1 MVVSSLADA
10 ATRTSKGRM
19 KMQKRSA
26 FLMLSL
32 IASCLP
38 SMAWSQDSCPN
49 RGQLDTIYCD
59 ANNDLVADV
68 PTDPAKQKDP
78 STLIFAWSPTENPAV
93 YKNIYDDIIS
103 HMSSCTGKRVV
114 FFNVQSNS
122 AQIEAQ
128 RAGRLHIAL
137 YATGAVG
144 FSVNMAGGVPFVGM
158 GSEKGVGG
166 YQVYAIV
173 RADSPYKTLADLKG
187 KKVAHVSPS
196 SNSGNLAPR
205 VFFAEHGLK
214 PDEDYKP
221 LMSGGHDKSILGV
234 SLGDY
239 DGAAVASDIFER
251 MVARGQVKGND
262 IRIIWKSETF
272 PTTGFVLSHDLK
284 PELSQKITQCMI
296 SYKFSDAIKKEYAG
310 NDRFI
315 PITYKETWKPIR
327 EVAERSG
334 TPYNRVA
341 YEAQRKRDED
351 AAAKKAAGDAAKAA
365 TPAAPATAPKP

>member
-1 MVVSSLADA
+1 MTMNTIWLSAAALALMSSTAMAQDA
-10 ATRTSKGRM
+10 
-19 KMQKRSA
+19 
-26 FLMLSL
+26 
-32 IASCLP
+32 
-38 SMAWSQDSCPN
+38 CPN

-68 PTDPAKQKDP
+68 PSDAAKQRDP

-93 YKNIYDDIIS
+93 YKAVYEPIMT
-103 HMSSCTGKRVV
+103 HMATCTGKRMA

-144 FSVNMAGGVPFVGM
+144 FAVNMAGGVPFVGM
-158 GSEKGVGG
+158 GNAQGIGG

-173 RADSPYKTLADLKG
+173 KADSPYKTLADLKG

-205 VFFAEHGLK
+205 VFFAEQGLK

-221 LMSGGHDKSILGV
+221 VMSGGHDKSILGV
-234 SLGDY
+234 NLGDY
-239 DGAAVASDIFER
+239 DAAAVASDIYER
-251 MVARGQVKGND
+251 MVARGQVKGENL
-262 IRIIWKSETF
+262 RIIWKSETF

-284 PELSQKITQCMI
+284 PELAKKITDCMV
-296 SYKFSDAIKKEYAG
+296 SYQFSEEIKKEYAG
-310 NDRFI
+310 MDRFL

-334 TPYNRVA
+334 TPYNRAA
-341 YEAQRKRDED
+341 YDAQVKRDAD
-351 AAAKKAAGDAAKAA
+351 AAAKKAADEAAKANA
-365 TPAAPATAPKP
+365 PAAAPQPKQ

>member
-1 MVVSSLADA
+1 MRFSLSLTAATLALASLATPANAQDA
-10 ATRTSKGRM
+10 
-19 KMQKRSA
+19 
-26 FLMLSL
+26 
-32 IASCLP
+32 
-38 SMAWSQDSCPN
+38 CPN

-59 ANNDLVADV
+59 ANNDLVADI
-68 PTDPAKQKDP
+68 PSDPAKQKDP

-93 YKNIYDDIIS
+93 YKTIYDDILT
-103 HMSSCTGKRVV
+103 HMGACTGKRMV
-114 FFNVQSNS
+114 FFNVHSNS

-144 FSVNMAGGVPFVGM
+144 FAVNMAGGVPFVGM
-158 GSEKGVGG
+158 GSAQGVGG

-205 VFFAEHGLK
+205 VFFAEQGLK

-239 DGAAVASDIFER
+239 DAAAVASDIYER
-251 MVARGQVKGND
+251 MAARGQVKAEN
-262 IRIIWKSETF
+262 IRIIWKSEVF
-272 PTTGFVLSHDLK
+272 PTTGFVMSHDLK
-284 PELSQKITQCMI
+284 PELQKKITDCMV
-296 SYKFSDAIKKEYAG
+296 SYKFSDAIKGEYAG
-310 NDRFI
+310 NDRFL
-315 PITYKETWKPIR
+315 PITYKDTWRPIR

-334 TPYNRVA
+334 TPYNRAA
-341 YEAQRKRDED
+341 YDAQVKRDAE
-351 AAAKKAAGDAAKAA
+351 AAAKKAADEAAKAA
-365 TPAAPATAPKP
+365 TPTAPKP

>member
-1 MVVSSLADA
+1 MNRKLILAAAASLLFA
-10 ATRTSKGRM
+10 AP
-19 KMQKRSA
+19 A
-26 FLMLSL
+26 F
-32 IASCLP
+32 A
-38 SMAWSQDSCPN
+38 QDSCPN
-49 RGQLDTIYCD
+49 RGQLDTLYCD

-68 PTDPAKQKDP
+68 PADPAKQKDP

-93 YKNIYDDIIS
+93 YKSIYEPIMT
-103 HMSSCTGKRVV
+103 HMSTCTGKRIV

-144 FSVNMAGGVPFVGM
+144 FAVNMAGGVPFVGM
-158 GSEKGVGG
+158 GNKDGVGG

-173 RADSPYKTLADLKG
+173 KANSPYKTLADLKG

-205 VFFAEHGLK
+205 VYFAEQGLK

-239 DGAAVASDIFER
+239 DAAAVASDIFDR
-251 MVARGQVKGND
+251 MVARGQVKVRTCGSSG
-262 IRIIWKSETF
+262 R
-272 PTTGFVLSHDLK
+272 
-284 PELSQKITQCMI
+284 
-296 SYKFSDAIKKEYAG
+296 A
-310 NDRFI
+310 
-315 PITYKETWKPIR
+315 
-327 EVAERSG
+327 RSSR
-334 TPYNRVA
+334 P
-341 YEAQRKRDED
+341 
-351 AAAKKAAGDAAKAA
+351 
-365 TPAAPATAPKP
+365 PAS

>member
-1 MVVSSLADA
+1 MI
-10 ATRTSKGRM
+10 TRTLLAAAAAS
-19 KMQKRSA
+19 
-26 FLMLSL
+26 LLSTTV
-32 IASCLP
+32 
-38 SMAWSQDSCPN
+38 MAQDTCTN

-93 YKNIYDDIIS
+93 YKNIYDPIIA
-103 HMSSCTGKRVV
+103 HMTTCTGKRVV
-114 FFNVQSNS
+114 FFNVHSNS

-137 YATGAVG
+137 YATGAIG
-144 FSVNMAGGVPFVGM
+144 FAVNMAGGVPFVGM
-158 GSEKGVGG
+158 GNAQGIGG
-166 YQVYAIV
+166 YQVFAIV
-173 RADSPYKTLADLKG
+173 KADSPYKTLADLKG

-205 VFFAEHGLK
+205 VYFAEQGLK

-239 DGAAVASDIFER
+239 DAAAVASDIYER
-251 MVARGQVKGND
+251 MVARGQVKGENL
-262 IRIIWKSETF
+262 RIIWKSEVF
-272 PTTGFVLSHDLK
+272 PTTGFVISHDLK
-284 PELSQKITQCMI
+284 PELSQKITQCMV
-296 SYKFSDAIKKEYAG
+296 SYTFSDEIKKEYAG
-310 NDRFI
+310 MDRFL
-315 PITYKETWKPIR
+315 PITYKDTWKSIR

-334 TPYNRVA
+334 TPYNRAA
-341 YEAQRKRDED
+341 YDAQVKRDAET
-351 AAAKKAAGDAAKAA
+351 AAKKAADEAAKAA
-365 TPAAPATAPKP
+365 APAAAPKP

>member
-1 MVVSSLADA
+1 MGEWRAVLA
-10 ATRTSKGRM
+10 SV
-19 KMQKRSA
+19 
-26 FLMLSL
+26 FL
-32 IASCLP
+32 A
-38 SMAWSQDSCPN
+38 SMAMPAGAQDICAN
-49 RGQLDTIYCD
+49 RGQLDTLYCD

-93 YKNIYDDIIS
+93 YKTIYDDIMN
-103 HMSSCTGKRVV
+103 HMSACTGKRMV

-137 YATGAVG
+137 YATGAIG
-144 FSVNMAGGVPFVGM
+144 FAVNMAGAVPFVGM
-158 GSEKGVGG
+158 GNEQGVGG

-173 RADSPYKTLADLKG
+173 KADSPYKTLADLKG

-205 VFFAEHGLK
+205 VFFPGEGLK
-214 PDEDYKP
+214 PDDDYKP

-239 DGAAVASDIFER
+239 DAAAVASDIYER
-251 MVARGQVKGND
+251 MVARGQVKGD
-262 IRIIWKSETF
+262 GLRIIWKSETF
-272 PTTGFVLSHDLK
+272 PTTGFVMSHDLK
-284 PELSQKITQCMI
+284 PELQKKISECMI

-310 NDRFI
+310 MDRFL
-315 PITYKETWKPIR
+315 PITYKDTWKPIR
-327 EVAERSG
+327 EVAEKSG
-334 TPYNRVA
+334 TPYNRAA
-341 YEAQRKRDED
+341 YEAQVKRDAE
-351 AAAKKAAGDAAKAA
+351 AAAKKAADEAAKAA
-365 TPAAPATAPKP
+365 APAAPKQ